1 MTLFTRNC
9 NFLFV
14 CFFFFFVLKTVQSY
28 KTPRSITKGS
38 HSAVKAIIVKVS
50 LSSPGLKSERFFKK
64 LKRYTEQKGDTSGC
78 NRSRKKVIH
87 QSREVCVGI
96 TMPTVSSAARSKTW
110 AELYEAGLAQNR
122 ARVSANPAS
131 NKSALY

>member
-50 LSSPGLKSERFFKK
+50 VSSPGLKSERFFKK
-64 LKRYTEQKGDTSGC
+64 LKRYKQNGDTSGC

-87 QSREVCVGI
+87 QSRKVCVGI

-110 AELYEAGLAQNR
+110 TELYEAGLAQNR